1 MKIKRESVKFMDKI
15 RDISIIEAI
24 LHVLDTNSDE
34 PVLNSYMMQLT
45 EESYKF
51 ILSHIE
57 RVLKDETLKYASFK
71 SKNTVIKEVSQ
82 DYLNGLVDLKTVSGE
97 IAKDLFEIMK
107 DNESIPSC
115 DLLIV
120 SFHTEYGPMIGI
132 LKMDYVKQYTHKIDI
147 VDNNIGIGLM
157 PVITGLS
164 ASKKISKCTFIKPVR
179 TGQEYDL
186 LVFDKKAEFDEDG
199 ANYFL
204 DTFLGCSLIEN
215 DRDATRNFMD
225 SVEIWTRSNYKDD
238 AVKAEKIR
246 SSIRYKLM
254 ECDKLNI
261 YEVAEALISP
271 YEPETKKS
279 FISYLQAN
287 NRDEILVDKEY
298 LEKRLSKVKLKISS
312 DIELSITGGV
322 YMDGSKFE
330 VSDNG
335 DGSISMIIK
344 NIENYVEK

>member
-1 MKIKRESVKFMDKI
+1 MDKI
-15 RDISIIEAI
+15 RDISILEAI

-71 SKNTVIKEVSQ
+71 TKNTVVKEVSQ

-97 IAKDLFEIMK
+97 IAKNLFGIMQ
-107 DNESIPSC
+107 DNETIPSC

-120 SFHTEYGPMIGI
+120 SFSTEYGPMLGI
-132 LKMDYVKQYTHKIDI
+132 LKMDYVKQYMHKIDI

-164 ASKKISKCTFIKPVR
+164 ASKKISKCTFIKPLKDK
-179 TGQEYDL
+179 QEYDL

-199 ANYFL
+199 TNYFL

-225 SVEIWTRSNYKDD
+225 SVEIWTRSNYKDE

-246 SSIRYKLM
+246 SFVKEILIESDSI
-254 ECDKLNI
+254 NI
-261 YEVAEALISP
+261 YSVAEELISP
-271 YEPETKKS
+271 YEPETKKN
-279 FISYLQAN
+279 FIAYLQAN
-287 NRDEILVDKEY
+287 NRDDIIVDREY
-298 LEKRLSKVKLKISS
+298 LEKRLSKVKIKISS
-312 DIELSITGGV
+312 DIELSITRDD
-322 YMDGSKFE
+322 YMDSSKFE
-330 VSDNG
+330 VSNNS
-335 DGSISMIIK
+335 DGSITMFIK

>member
-34 PVLNSYMMQLT
+34 PILNNYMLQLN

-71 SKNTVIKEVSQ
+71 AKNTIVKEVSQ
-82 DYLNGLVDLKTVSGE
+82 DYLNGRIELSIASKE
-97 IAKDLFEIMK
+97 IAKGLFEIMK
-107 DNESIPSC
+107 DNESISSC
-115 DLLIV
+115 DLLVV
-120 SFHTEYGPMIGI
+120 SFHTEYGPMLGI

-147 VDNNIGIGLM
+147 IDNNIGIGLM

-164 ASKKISKCTFIKPVR
+164 ASKKISKCNFIKPVR
-179 TGQEYDL
+179 VGQEYDL

-204 DTFLGCSLIEN
+204 DNFLGCSLIEN

-225 SVEIWTRSNYKDD
+225 SVEI
-238 AVKAEKIR
+238 
-246 SSIRYKLM
+246 
-254 ECDKLNI
+254 
-261 YEVAEALISP
+261 
-271 YEPETKKS
+271 
-279 FISYLQAN
+279 
-287 NRDEILVDKEY
+287 
-298 LEKRLSKVKLKISS
+298 
-312 DIELSITGGV
+312 
-322 YMDGSKFE
+322 
-330 VSDNG
+330 
-335 DGSISMIIK
+335 
-344 NIENYVEK
+344 